1 MRNAGRRSASLL
13 IALLATGCGGGAQ
26 KEAVTTPARLLE
38 LESLTFRVKAGVN
51 ANRPV
56 RVELVRVRDADQVR
70 ELTRIDPAAWFQS
83 AGEAFCQAH
92 PDAFCDDWELVP
104 GRRTGPFDMAVDE
117 KVAGVLFCESLTGAP
132 PLRMVRNGDVM
143 VVIEDD
149 GCAVRGGEPVREPV
163 REPSRWNPLNW
174 W

>member
-1 MRNAGRRSASLL
+1 MRDAGRRSALLL
-13 IALLATGCGGGAQ
+13 IVLLATGCGGGTQ
-26 KEAVTTPARLLE
+26 KESVTTPVRLLE
-38 LESLTFRVKAGVN
+38 LESLTFRVKAGAN

-56 RVELVRVRDADQVR
+56 RVELVRVQDTDRIR
-70 ELTRIDPAAWFQS
+70 ELTRIDPAAWFES

-92 PDAFCDDWELVP
+92 PEAFCDDWELVP
-104 GRRTGPFDMAVDE
+104 GRLTGPFEMAVDE

-132 PLRMVRNGDVM
+132 PLRMDRNGDVM
-143 VVIEDD
+143 VDIEDD
-149 GCAVRGGEPVREPV
+149 GCAVSGGEPV